1 MKTMKCIDLGGA
13 CQESFSANTFE
24 ELAKLSKAHG
34 EKMYEI
40 QDPAHMEAMKKIFT
54 DMQNPDAM
62 KQWILAKKE
71 EFENL
76 PED

>member
-24 ELAKLSKAHG
+24 ELSQLSKAHG
-34 EKMYEI
+34 EEMFKI
-40 QDPAHMEAMKKIFT
+40 SDPAHMKAMEKIFR
-54 DMQNPDAM
+54 DMQNPNAM
-62 KQWILAKKE
+62 KAWILAKKE